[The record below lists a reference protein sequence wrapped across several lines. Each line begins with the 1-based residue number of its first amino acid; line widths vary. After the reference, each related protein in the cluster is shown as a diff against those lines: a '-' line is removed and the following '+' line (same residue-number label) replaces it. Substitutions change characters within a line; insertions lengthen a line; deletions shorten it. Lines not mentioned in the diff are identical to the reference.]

1 MNIFTLI
8 FLTIILSSCSFSNR
22 FDYNTLSQLD
32 RGISESN
39 IISFFNLDHEEF
51 YPFEFE
57 GQEYKIYYQ
66 EMTIKSSQ
74 ASYFSTYDIF
84 VFVIK
89 DNKLF
94 EYGLLEDFRRS
105 SFLINREVAKKVSEE
120 LWK

>member
-1 MNIFTLI
+1 MKIITLI
-8 FLTIILSSCSFSNR
+8 LFTIILSSCSLTNR
-22 FDYNTLSQLD
+22 YDYNTLSQLD

-39 IISFFNLDHEEF
+39 IISFFNIDYEEF
-51 YPFEFE
+51 YPFDFE
-57 GQEYKIYYQ
+57 GQHYKIYYQ
-66 EMTIKSSQ
+66 EMTIIASQ
-74 ASYFSTYDIF
+74 RSYFSTYDIF

-120 LWK
+120 L

>member
-1 MNIFTLI
+1 MKLITLI
-8 FLTIILSSCSFSNR
+8 LFTIILSSCSFSNR
-22 FDYNTLSQLD
+22 YDYNTLSQLD

-66 EMTIKSSQ
+66 EMSIISKQ
-74 ASYFSTYDIF
+74 YSYFYTYDIY

-89 DNKLF
+89 DSKLF

-105 SFLINREVAKKVSEE
+105 SFLINREVAKRLTEE
-120 LWK
+120 L